1 MQLLKSSC
9 HVTKR
14 LMFSHKMSNYHILAV
29 TQDDGESQNFK
40 SKYNLVS
47 GIESLRMF
55 GLLVPKEP
63 SKASIKIVMS
73 G

>member
-1 MQLLKSSC
+1 
-9 HVTKR
+9 
-14 LMFSHKMSNYHILAV
+14 MFSHKMSNYHILVV
-29 TQDDGESQNFK
+29 TQGDGESQNFK

-55 GLLVPKEP
+55 GFLVPKEP